1 VQTLSQIRAI
11 LDAHGLKPRHRLGQ
25 NFLHDKNLLQRLIE
39 AAGIRPGELVLEV
52 GPGTGTLTE
61 GLIAS
66 GAEVVACE
74 IDSGLA
80 AIIREYFG
88 TRVNLVEGDCLGRG
102 RRLAEPLD
110 RALAGRPFTL
120 VANLPYQV
128 ASTLIVALLVH
139 HPGCRGQFVTIQ
151 REVADRLDATPG
163 TKTYG
168 ALTVIVG
175 ALAEV
180 SVIATLAP
188 SCFWPRPTVGSAMV
202 AIRPRSPG
210 VHGVESPQA
219 LVTFVTA
226 LFGKRRKQLGTIFGR
241 ETRWPPGITGDM
253 RPDALSIEQIVRL
266 SCLIAGSPHL

>member
-1 VQTLSQIRAI
+1 MQTLTDIRAL
-11 LDAHGLKPRHRLGQ
+11 LDAHGLKLQHRLGQ
-25 NFLHDKNLLQRLIE
+25 HFLHDKNLLNRLIG
-39 AAGIRPGELVLEV
+39 AAGIASGELVLEV

-61 GLIAS
+61 GLLDA

-74 IDSGLA
+74 IDPGLA
-80 AIIREYFG
+80 MIVRERLG
-88 TRVNLVEGDCLGRG
+88 ARVHLVEGDCLGRA
-102 RRLAEPLD
+102 RRLADDVD
-110 RALAGRPFTL
+110 RALAGRPFKL
-120 VANLPYQV
+120 VANLPYQA

-139 HPGCRGQFVTIQ
+139 HHRCRGQFVTIQ

-180 SVIATLAP
+180 SVIAKLAP
-188 SCFWPRPTVGSAMV
+188 TCFWPRPTVGSAMV

-210 VHGVESPQA
+210 VHGVVSPET

-241 ETRWPPGITGDM
+241 DSQWPPGITGEM
-253 RPDALSIEQIVRL
+253 RPDALTIDQIVAISSLIML
-266 SCLIAGSPHL
+266 S